1 MQLRQESDQFDRR
14 KWDFRAIDNVFFD
27 RSRYV
32 HAYGNIYA
40 VFFIF
45 FFILE
50 DLLTG
55 VFIIIR
61 SFAPGR

>member
-1 MQLRQESDQFDRR
+1 MYFSIVHDMYTHMVIYTACL
-14 KWDFRAIDNVFFD
+14 FF
-27 RSRYV
+27 
-32 HAYGNIYA
+32 
-40 VFFIF
+40 F
-45 FFILE
+45 FFILG

>member
-1 MQLRQESDQFDRR
+1 MYFS
-14 KWDFRAIDNVFFD
+14 I
-27 RSRYV
+27 V
-32 HAYGNIYA
+32 HDMYTHTVIYTPC
-40 VFFIF
+40 FLFF